1 MVAAGK
7 RLILPGKGE
16 NLMRHGNEDPGLCRE
31 AEVAV
36 VDSHAYLEE
45 HERGN
50 NGEEVE
56 DRCTHCQSPLMNHY
70 NAHCPG
76 TRGWLGDQ

>member
-1 MVAAGK
+1 
-7 RLILPGKGE
+7 
-16 NLMRHGNEDPGLCRE
+16 MRHGNEGLGFCPQ
-31 AEVAV
+31 AGVAV
-36 VDSHAYLEE
+36 GDSDAYLVE

-56 DRCTHCQSPLMNHY
+56 DRCTHCQSPLTNHY